1 MSRVGKK
8 PIPIP
13 DGVEVAVEGQR
24 VRVQAKGKQLEWTVV
39 PELQVALTGRIL
51 EVANP
56 NPNLR
61 SNSLWGTTRTVL
73 QNMVTG
79 VHQGF
84 SKSLEVV
91 GTGYRVSLKGKT
103 LTFLIG
109 LDHEVVYVVADDID
123 VAVTDRPMRIAL
135 KGIDRQRVGQV
146 AAEIRGLKKPEPY
159 QGKGIRYEGEAVR
172 KKAGKAGASG
182 R

>member
-1 MSRVGKK
+1 MSRIGKK

-13 DGVEVAVEGQR
+13 DGVEVTVEGQR
-24 VRVQAKGKQLEWTVV
+24 VRVQAKGKHLEWTVV
-39 PELQVALTGRIL
+39 PELQVALSGRVLQI
-51 EVANP
+51 ANP
-56 NPNLR
+56 NPTLR
-61 SNSLWGTTRTVL
+61 TNSLWGTTRTVL

-84 SKSLEVV
+84 GKSLEVV
-91 GTGYRVSLKGKT
+91 GTGYRVNLKGKT
-103 LTFLIG
+103 LTFQIG
-109 LDHEVVYVVADDID
+109 FDHEIHYVVPDEIE

-146 AAEIRGLKKPEPY
+146 AAEIRALKKPEPY

-172 KKAGKAGASG
+172 KKAGKAGA
-182 R
+182 